1 MFHEAPGKAA
11 EAQDGGGA
19 RVIVPAKVA
28 LLVAVG
34 AVALGFM
41 MALALSPAVE
51 GDESNVVLVASNN
64 IVVTIETVE
73 NSK

>member
-1 MFHEAPGKAA
+1 
-11 EAQDGGGA
+11 
-19 RVIVPAKVA
+19 VIVPAKVA

>member
-1 MFHEAPGKAA
+1 M
-11 EAQDGGGA
+11 
-19 RVIVPAKVA
+19 IVPGKVA
-28 LLVAVG
+28 LLVVAG

-41 MALALSPAVE
+41 MALALSPAVD
-51 GDESNVVLVASNN
+51 GDDSNVLFVISNN